1 LLATANPGKI
11 SELRTLL
18 NGTGLVLFTLA
29 DLAASGLPLPEPEE
43 TGDTFAANAI
53 LKARHYHLLANMP
66 ALSDDSGL
74 TVAALGGRP
83 GVLSARYGG
92 PGLTDAERCRLLLEE
107 MAGRSDRRARFEAV
121 VAAAGR
127 DDSSGDDSSGGASSG
142 DASSGSDS
150 SRGDSS
156 GEDSSWGE
164 SSVDDSSGGAS
175 SGDDSSGSDSSRGDS
190 SVEDSSWGESSVD
203 DPSRGGSSGGESS
216 RGDSSRFLAWE
227 GSLSGRLAEAPRGAG
242 GFGYDPIFIPDGFEL
257 TLAEMGPDQKNAIS
271 HRSRALQAAKKDLQ
285 RLLALIA

>member
-11 SELRTLL
+11 SEFRTLL
-18 NGTGLVLFTLA
+18 EGTGLVLFTLA

-53 LKARHYHLLANMP
+53 LKARHYHLLSNMP

-92 PGLTDAERCRLLLEE
+92 QGLTDAERCRLLLEE

-127 DDSSGDDSSGGASSG
+127 DDSSGG
-142 DASSGSDS
+142 DS

-156 GEDSSWGE
+156 GEDSSRGDSNGGD
-164 SSVDDSSGGAS
+164 SSRDDSSGEN
-175 SGDDSSGSDSSRGDS
+175 SGGGDSSRGAS
-190 SVEDSSWGESSVD
+190 SLGASSL
-203 DPSRGGSSGGESS
+203 GESS
-216 RGDSSRFLAWE
+216 RVGSSGDESSRADSSRFLAWE
-227 GSLSGRLAEAPRGAG
+227 GSLSGRLAEAPRGEG